1 MARDWDPESVFD
13 VLGNEQVRKILALT
27 SVKPMSVQDLAEN
40 LDSSRPTVYRRVN
53 ACQEYDLVA
62 EDTQIDG
69 DGNHYNVYEAN
80 LERITFELEEG
91 GFNVDIELRH
101 DLVDQF
107 GDFWSD
113 LEGDG

>member
-53 ACQEYDLVA
+53 ACQEYDLV
-62 EDTQIDG
+62 
-69 DGNHYNVYEAN
+69 
-80 LERITFELEEG
+80 
-91 GFNVDIELRH
+91 VDRKS
-101 DLVDQF
+101 VV
-107 GDFWSD
+107 
-113 LEGDG
+113 